1 MLKECARTSDATMT
15 GRGLDPGPEPEP
27 LADRLQV
34 MLNAVPEMVSYWSRD
49 LRIEW
54 CNARYA
60 ERFNLTPQRIRGKA
74 LHELLGD
81 ELFDD
86 VLQNIELALAGV
98 PQCFERTV
106 TDPGFAPRR
115 FNISYI
121 PDVRVGQVV
130 GLCVVITDVSSRDLA
145 YTALVSSEERYRA
158 LFEHMQTGFALHEI
172 ITDEHGRP
180 TDYVFLACNAA
191 YTEMTGLRPERIVG
205 KRVTCVLP
213 GTENDP
219 ADWIGLFGKVALT
232 GRSIRLENYSEAIGR
247 WYDVVAYRPAPRFFA
262 VLIQDVTERRQ
273 IVAKLAAQN
282 EKLSVTLRSIGDSV
296 ITTDERGRI
305 EYLNPVAERLTGW
318 PVQEAAGRELME
330 VFRVIDE
337 ETRLPVQDPVT
348 LLLTQTF
355 LSDEPDSWSSH
366 QRMLVARDGTEY
378 FIADS
383 AAPIRDDTGKI
394 RGIVLVFRDMSE
406 QRQLA
411 REMSYRAS
419 HDALTELPNRTE
431 FDACLQRELA
441 LAQQTGAVHALLY
454 IDLDQFKVVNDACGH
469 TVGDELLRQLAELLR
484 SCVRSGDTLARL
496 GGDEFGV
503 ILSHCDAEP
512 AQSIAQGICEKI
524 AAFRFINEGRRYR
537 IGASIGVVPLDRRW
551 SNATAIL
558 QAADVAC
565 YTAKESG
572 RNRVHAYAD
581 IGGAAQASQG
591 LMRWATRLQEA
602 IEENRFA
609 LYCQRIEALAPGARG
624 EHYEILLRMIGE
636 DGGIVLPGEFMRS
649 AERYQLAGLIDRWVL
664 QNVLQWMRTH
674 RDRMQS
680 IDMLSINLSGHSIGD
695 RGFHH
700 FAEEVMREMNADA
713 HKICFEVTETAAIS
727 NLADATR
734 FFNTMRVNGCRFAL
748 DDFGSGLSSF
758 GYLKTLPVDFL
769 KIDGQFVRNAH
780 NDAVDRATVR
790 CIQEVAHVIG
800 KQTIAEFVE
809 GPEVLQL
816 MRDMGV
822 DFAQGYAIHRPEPI
836 ETLLHGAVEADGSG
850 KNVGGP
856 CWT

>member
-1 MLKECARTSDATMT
+1 VAS
-15 GRGLDPGPEPEP
+15 
-27 LADRLQV
+27 RLQF
-34 MLNAVPEMVSYWSRD
+34 MLNAIPEMVSYWSTD
-49 LRIEW
+49 LRIVT

-60 ERFNLTPQRIRGKA
+60 ERFALTPQKIRGMA
-74 LHELLGD
+74 LRELLDD
-81 ELFDD
+81 ELYND
-86 VLQNIELALAGV
+86 VLQNIELALVGV
-98 PQCFERTV
+98 PQSFERIV
-106 TDPGFAPRR
+106 TDPGSSPRR
-115 FNISYI
+115 FSISYV
-121 PDVRVGQVV
+121 PDLRAGKVV
-130 GLCVVITDVSSRDLA
+130 GLGVVVTDVSSRDLA
-145 YTALVSSEERYRA
+145 LTALVSSEERYRA

-172 ITDEHGRP
+172 ITDDQGRP
-180 TDYVFLACNAA
+180 VDYVFLACNAA
-191 YTEMTGLRPERIVG
+191 YTAMTGLRPEQIVG
-205 KRVTCVLP
+205 KRVTSVLP

-219 ADWIGLFGKVALT
+219 ADWIGVFGKVALT
-232 GRSIRLENYSEAIGR
+232 GHSVHLENYSEAIGR
-247 WYDVVAYRPAPRFFA
+247 WYDVVAYRPSPRFFA
-262 VLIQDVTERRQ
+262 VLIHDVTERRK
-273 IVAKLAAQN
+273 ILAELAAQN

-296 ITTDERGRI
+296 ITTDEAGRI

-318 PVQEAAGRELME
+318 SVHEAAGRGLME
-330 VFRVIDE
+330 VFHVIDE
-337 ETRLPVQDPVT
+337 TTRQPVEDPVT
-348 LLLTQTF
+348 QLLTQAF
-355 LSDEPDSWSSH
+355 PAAAQDSWSSH
-366 QRMLVARDGTEY
+366 QRILVARDGAEF

-383 AAPIRDDTGKI
+383 AAPIRDDTGAI
-394 RGIVLVFRDMSE
+394 RGIVLVFHDMTE

-441 LAQQTGAVHALLY
+441 LVQQTGAVHSLLY
-454 IDLDQFKVVNDACGH
+454 IDLDQFKIVNDACGH
-469 TVGDELLRQLAELLR
+469 TVGDELLRQIAGLLR

-503 ILSHCDAEP
+503 ILSHCEAEP
-512 AQSIAQGICEKI
+512 AQAIAQGICEKI
-524 AAFRFINEGRRYR
+524 AAFRFTNEGRRYR

-565 YTAKESG
+565 YAAKESG
-572 RNRVHAYAD
+572 RNRAHPYAD
-581 IGGAAQASQG
+581 VGGAAQASQG

-609 LYCQRIEALAPGARG
+609 LYCQKILALAPGATG
-624 EHYEILLRMIGE
+624 ENYEILLRMIGE
-636 DGGIVLPGEFMRS
+636 DGGIILPGEFMRS
-649 AERYQLAGLIDRWVL
+649 AERYQLVGLIDRWVL
-664 QNVLQWMRTH
+664 QNVLQWMRTN
-674 RDRMQS
+674 RDRMQY
-680 IDMLSINLSGHSIGD
+680 IGMLSINLSGHSIGD
-695 RGFHH
+695 RSFHR
-700 FAEEVMREMNADA
+700 FAEEVMRETNADA
-713 HKICFEVTETAAIS
+713 AKICFEVTETAAIS
-727 NLADATR
+727 NLGDATR

-790 CIQEVAHVIG
+790 CIQEVAHVVG

-816 MRDMGV
+816 LRDLGV

-836 ETLLHGAVEADGSG
+836 AALLRGASAAA
-850 KNVGGP
+850 
-856 CWT
+856 